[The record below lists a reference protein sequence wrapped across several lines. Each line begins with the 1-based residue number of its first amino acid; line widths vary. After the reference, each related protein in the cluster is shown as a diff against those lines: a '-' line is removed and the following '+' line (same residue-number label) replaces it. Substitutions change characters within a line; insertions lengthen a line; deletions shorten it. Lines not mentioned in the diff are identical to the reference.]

1 MSETKR
7 KSIFGYCMYDW
18 GKSAFETSVTTAI
31 LPAWFAALFLEANGL
46 TGTVIGMEMTSD
58 AAWSLAVTL
67 GTLMVAIVS
76 PSIGVIAD
84 RKRIKMVALKWM
96 TWLGAG
102 SVSLIALAP
111 VFDISFQWVWI
122 FVMFLL
128 ANIGLNAAGVF
139 YNALLPYQ
147 GEDHEMDEISNKAYA
162 YGYLGGGL
170 LLVAHLVLLF
180 TTDFALWA
188 TQVAIGSS
196 GIWWF
201 GFAWYTFAYVAEPE
215 IENEIENLNIKDA
228 TKLGVSE
235 VFNTLSEWRNFK
247 TLFIYMLAYFLFID
261 GINSVTSL
269 AGAFGIAVLGLTMGE
284 LIMTILI
291 IQFVAFPAAFF
302 FTWLAERWSTKR
314 ALTFSLVMWCVM
326 IVGAMSF
333 APLELEN
340 HEEYDFQAEWD
351 GESYTITVRS
361 LDLVGLGDE
370 DQEFKDD
377 WEHILPFCTDCKNND
392 FQDGMNGSAD
402 GQNMSAFVSAN
413 EDTRYSVSVDG
424 GDLDQLTVV
433 GIHHPTSLGDGE
445 LDFIPETVR
454 TYVWEPL
461 NMAVFWQ
468 WLLLGCLAG
477 VLMGGSQGL
486 ARSLFGQM
494 VPETRST
501 EFFGFFGFFGKIA
514 AFMGPMMYTALSVMY
529 DSRVAIASLAVLIIA
544 GTVMMKWVDV
554 EDGIAVAKAEDER
567 NRSLTSGEE

>member
-196 GIWWF
+196 GIW
-201 GFAWYTFAYVAEPE
+201 
-215 IENEIENLNIKDA
+215 
-228 TKLGVSE
+228 
-235 VFNTLSEWRNFK
+235 LS
-247 TLFIYMLAYFLFID
+247 
-261 GINSVTSL
+261 
-269 AGAFGIAVLGLTMGE
+269 
-284 LIMTILI
+284 LI
-291 IQFVAFPAAFF
+291 
-302 FTWLAERWSTKR
+302 
-314 ALTFSLVMWCVM
+314 
-326 IVGAMSF
+326 
-333 APLELEN
+333 
-340 HEEYDFQAEWD
+340 
-351 GESYTITVRS
+351 
-361 LDLVGLGDE
+361 
-370 DQEFKDD
+370 
-377 WEHILPFCTDCKNND
+377 HI
-392 FQDGMNGSAD
+392 
-402 GQNMSAFVSAN
+402 
-413 EDTRYSVSVDG
+413 
-424 GDLDQLTVV
+424 
-433 GIHHPTSLGDGE
+433 
-445 LDFIPETVR
+445 
-454 TYVWEPL
+454 
-461 NMAVFWQ
+461 
-468 WLLLGCLAG
+468 
-477 VLMGGSQGL
+477 
-486 ARSLFGQM
+486 
-494 VPETRST
+494 
-501 EFFGFFGFFGKIA
+501 
-514 AFMGPMMYTALSVMY
+514 
-529 DSRVAIASLAVLIIA
+529 
-544 GTVMMKWVDV
+544 
-554 EDGIAVAKAEDER
+554 
-567 NRSLTSGEE
+567 